1 MIVYVLERRCCS
13 MVSVIFFETDSLQRK
28 VDISNMIFF
37 CVKWFLY
44 GMSRR

>member
-1 MIVYVLERRCCS
+1 